1 MTKKIYNFAQNLL
14 PKKFNF
20 HSVVVEKLNEMGFE
34 NLIKPVEVANH
45 CYLFLSA
52 IMQRYNREKKCFEFG
67 EHNSIRLFITL
78 EDALRITGLR
88 IDCNPVI
95 IKETS
100 INLKHLCFK
109 QLGND
114 DMLSNKGDIC
124 LSKLNDHFVKLK
136 SDNLLENPNLIF
148 HIRAVVF
155 YIIVSIVAPFSSSTV
170 PTLCLAL
177 LEDVKTIKSCA
188 CGAAMLAHLYWSLDR
203 IKDQN
208 SIISGI
214 STLFRGPIIPPEFIE
229 EVNGRPRKFPLKV
242 EWHQKMMFIL
252 EHIPWVVSQLLY
264 PGDPNILPD
273 FIEEVNDCP
282 MEFPLMVEWHKK
294 MGMPLKDSRNAFNE
308 STFTNYFSQLSE
320 DNVNDILGTPTQ
332 EQDDVWDG
340 GLQQDHIGTLP
351 TQEQDDVG
359 MVGCSKI
366 MHRMNSSNTKKE
378 DMGDEQQDH
387 AAQEYDH
394 AGASTQRQQK
404 FRTYRRR
411 KQVMG
416 QIKSI
421 PLFTH
426 L

>member
-1 MTKKIYNFAQNLL
+1 
-14 PKKFNF
+14 
-20 HSVVVEKLNEMGFE
+20 MGFE

-320 DNVNDILGTPTQ
+320 DNNIFQ
-332 EQDDVWDG
+332 ELFQHKSKMMWG
-340 GLQQDHIGTLP
+340 WWAAARSCIG
-351 TQEQDDVG
+351 
-359 MVGCSKI
+359 C
-366 MHRMNSSNTKKE
+366 RNSSNTKKE